1 MKNDTRILWVVILLA
16 VLLWLVYRLA
26 PVITP
31 FAMAAALAYLG
42 DPLVDRLQRVT
53 IRDWTCGRTLAVSV
67 VFLLM
72 TLLVLGLLLVVIP
85 NTLEQ
90 IKRLI
95 DRLPMIVAW
104 FADTAIPW
112 VESTLGVTFPG
123 MDAASI
129 TATVKT
135 YWREVATASMG
146 VLGSV
151 SAGGQAVANWLMN
164 FVLVPVVTFYL
175 LRDWDVLVAGARK
188 LLPPAIAPTVSVLA
202 REIDEV
208 LGAFIRGQ
216 FMVMLA
222 LGLIYTL
229 GLLAVGLDLA
239 FAIGMLAG
247 ILSIVPYLGTLVG
260 VVAALAA
267 SAFQFQDFIHPLLA
281 LAVFGIGQTL
291 EGMVLTPK
299 LVGDKVGLHPVAV
312 IFAVLAGGQLFGFL
326 GILLALPVAAA
337 LNVLLRFADAQYR
350 SSHWF
355 YKPQS
360 EDQEAG
366 SGDETGPKPG
376 AATD

>member
-31 FAMAAALAYLG
+31 FAMAAGLAYLG
-42 DPLVDRLQRVT
+42 DPLVDRLQRVN
-53 IRDWTCGRTLAVSV
+53 IRGWTCGRTLAVSI

-72 TLLVLGLLLVVIP
+72 SLLILGLLLVVIP

-90 IKRLI
+90 IRHLI
-95 DRLPMIVAW
+95 ERTPAIVAW

-112 VESTLGVTFPG
+112 VEQKLGVTFPG

-129 TATVKT
+129 TETVKT
-135 YWREVATASMG
+135 YWLELATASME

-151 SAGGQAVANWLMN
+151 SAGGQALANWLMN

-175 LRDWDVLVAGARK
+175 LRDWDNLVAGVRK
-188 LLPPAIAPTVSVLA
+188 LLPPAIEPTVSDLA
-202 REIDEV
+202 GEIDDV

-216 FMVMLA
+216 FLVMLA
-222 LGLIYTL
+222 LGMIYTA
-229 GLLAVGLDLA
+229 GLLLIGLDLA

-260 VVAALAA
+260 VVAALLA
-267 SAFQFQDFIHPLLA
+267 SAFQFQDFIHPLLV
-281 LAVFGIGQTL
+281 LVVFGVGQTL

-337 LNVLLRFADAQYR
+337 LNVLVRFADEQYR

-355 YKPQS
+355 FVAPS
-360 EDQEAG
+360 HDGEVIVE
-366 SGDETGPKPG
+366 GDIEPK
-376 AATD
+376 AQDNN

>member
-16 VLLWLVYRLA
+16 LLLWLVYRLA

-31 FAMAAALAYLG
+31 FALAAGLAYLG
-42 DPLVDRLQRVT
+42 DPLVDRLQRVQ
-53 IRDWTCGRTLAVSV
+53 IRSWTCGRTLAVSI

-72 TLLVLGLLLVVIP
+72 SLLILGLLLVVIP

-90 IKRLI
+90 IRHLI
-95 DRLPMIVAW
+95 DRIPQIVDWLAN
-104 FADTAIPW
+104 TAIPW
-112 VESTLGVTFPG
+112 VEAKLGVNFPG
-123 MDAASI
+123 LDAASI

-135 YWREVATASMG
+135 YWRELGTASMT

-151 SAGGQAVANWLMN
+151 SAGGQALANWLMN

-175 LRDWDVLVAGARK
+175 LRDWDDLVAGVRRM
-188 LLPPAIAPTVSVLA
+188 LPPAIEPTVSDLA
-202 REIDEV
+202 REIDDV

-216 FMVMLA
+216 FLVMLA
-222 LGLIYTL
+222 LGMIYTA
-229 GLLAVGLDLA
+229 GLLLIGVDLA

-260 VVAALAA
+260 VVAAVLAA
-267 SAFQFQDFIHPLLA
+267 GFQFQDFIHPLLA
-281 LAVFGIGQTL
+281 LAVFGVGQTL

-337 LNVLLRFADAQYR
+337 LNVLVRFADAKYR
-350 SSHWF
+350 RSHWF
-355 YKPQS
+355 FVPPSEDSEVIVEGAIEPKPQDS
-360 EDQEAG
+360 N
-366 SGDETGPKPG
+366 
-376 AATD
+376 